1 MNMTPCPDCAGLI
14 PARCDACP
22 NCDAKPSLARKVTA
36 AAAAGATAMTLM
48 ACYGAGDYGY
58 EPQWPTSPTAA
69 CNLATPLVVDAGN
82 AFASD
87 RSDGGRASDAFK
99 SPCGLNSGPER
110 VFYYD
115 PSEVAGLA
123 GKVTILWDSP
133 SDHSVFVVDRCG
145 DGNALAC
152 GNTAFNG
159 QLEMDVSSLA
169 PFYIVVDSMSEFVG
183 DDFDLQVVFE
193 PLEAAP

>member
-1 MNMTPCPDCAGLI
+1 LEENAVTRPWHGGCLGGDDDPSLAPTEGSPRIPMNMTPCPDCAGLI

-115 PSEVAGLA
+115 PSEV
-123 GKVTILWDSP
+123 
-133 SDHSVFVVDRCG
+133 
-145 DGNALAC
+145 
-152 GNTAFNG
+152 
-159 QLEMDVSSLA
+159 
-169 PFYIVVDSMSEFVG
+169 
-183 DDFDLQVVFE
+183 
-193 PLEAAP
+193 